1 MGKASFHANGEFQS
15 PEKLL
20 TFLQRKTCRE
30 ANVVHETKENRHSFG
45 VSLALLL
52 FFVDLRPASDHV
64 TVRFSYLWLI
74 LVLYVPLVKMRARDL
89 VSMIYLVF
97 VGRLVDPTVKVG
109 KEEMLTMIR
118 HGANQIFASKDSTI
132 TDEDIQTILERGER
146 KVRHA

>member
-1 MGKASFHANGEFQS
+1 M
-15 PEKLL
+15 
-20 TFLQRKTCRE
+20 
-30 ANVVHETKENRHSFG
+30 
-45 VSLALLL
+45 
-52 FFVDLRPASDHV
+52 DLRPASDHV
-64 TVRFSYLWLI
+64 TVRFSYLWRI